1 MVKTFLVLFLE
12 RNNSKLGSEI
22 EGIPH
27 LYTSHCKL
35 KENCKILK
43 NTLKSGN
50 YLINRKYK
58 ELFWHCT

>member
-1 MVKTFLVLFLE
+1 MDKTLLVPFLE
-12 RNNSKLGSEI
+12 TNNSKLGSEA

-43 NTLKSGN
+43 NTLKSVN

>member
-1 MVKTFLVLFLE
+1 MIKTFLVLFLQG
-12 RNNSKLGSEI
+12 NNSKLGSEI

-27 LYTSHCKL
+27 LYTSHCKR

-43 NTLKSGN
+43 NTIKSVN
-50 YLINRKYK
+50 YLINSKDK

>member
-22 EGIPH
+22 QGILH
-27 LYTSHCKL
+27 LYTSYGKL

-43 NTLKSGN
+43 NTLKSVN